1 MLFSHLLL
9 RTIGICLIFPQTK
22 ENHNEV
28 ILKAF
33 LSLLPIS
40 LSLVNRLRCQQTS
53 SSNHS
58 FKGLLTISSILKV
71 GYHFIWPY
79 QVLFFSLWFVLD
91 LQPRKCT
98 LSFPSTKIL
107 LLFALNFF
115 FSIFFLPYDS
125 LPCSFYILFLRW
137 YLSPLQPATFID
149 DKMEAYLFHPF
160 ETNKG
165 TVKSDVKKKKPSL
178 SFWHRFTAAF
188 VNLLSST
195 FPGTDSFL
203 VCFTGCCNMFPY
215 TVSFPVVWEQVWDE

>member
-1 MLFSHLLL
+1 M
-9 RTIGICLIFPQTK
+9 IFPQTK

-165 TVKSDVKKKKPSL
+165 SVKSDVKKKKKSHLYLFGIDSL
-178 SFWHRFTAAF
+178 LHLWISSPVLFLGLTVFWSVSLVAVTCS
-188 VNLLSST
+188 LTLSHSQWFGSKSEMNKSWRT
-195 FPGTDSFL
+195 
-203 VCFTGCCNMFPY
+203 N
-215 TVSFPVVWEQVWDE
+215 